1 MANNVMRSRA
11 DRKPHPVLVRLPAEL
26 WELIEAMADREFT
39 PPAVIVRRLTA
50 ERLAQMSEGAQA
62 HG

>member
-1 MANNVMRSRA
+1 MMNKVMRSRA

-26 WELIEAMADREFT
+26 WDRVEAMADREFT

-50 ERLAQMSEGAQA
+50 ERLAQMPEGAPA